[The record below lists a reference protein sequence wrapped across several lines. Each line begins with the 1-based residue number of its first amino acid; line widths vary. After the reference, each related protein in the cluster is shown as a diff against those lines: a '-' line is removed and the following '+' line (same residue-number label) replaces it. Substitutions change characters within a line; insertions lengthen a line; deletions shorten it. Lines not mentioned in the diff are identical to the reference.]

1 MFWVGL
7 GRRRNVLDYKGG
19 KWTEKHEGRSLARRR
34 FSRVEGRG
42 MRGRKGREKKKVGGK
57 RWKEKRQRRHTKEAR
72 LAWRPRVPTD
82 SH

>member
-1 MFWVGL
+1 MDGEARRKKL
-7 GRRRNVLDYKGG
+7 GTTAILPCGG
-19 KWTEKHEGRSLARRR
+19 KRDG
-34 FSRVEGRG
+34 G
-42 MRGRKGREKKKVGGK
+42 GRKGREKKKVGGK

>member
-1 MFWVGL
+1 MDGEARRKKL
-7 GRRRNVLDYKGG
+7 GTTAILPCGG
-19 KWTEKHEGRSLARRR
+19 KRDG
-34 FSRVEGRG
+34 GG
-42 MRGRKGREKKKVGGK
+42 GRKGREKKKVGGK